1 MKEMKNNIKVSVI
14 IPVYNVELYLR
25 ECIDS
30 VLSQTLKDI
39 EVICVDDG
47 STDKSLEILKE
58 YEQKD
63 SRVIILTHEN
73 KYAGVARNNGIK
85 VARGKYLVFLDSDD
99 FFEPEL
105 LETQY
110 NQCEKHG
117 ADIGLC
123 AADQYN
129 QATGKFIATSWFLPE
144 RYTTIQPFNRD
155 TWPEKIFQASTLA
168 PWNKMFSADFVRK
181 HSLEFQ
187 ALPRANDVY
196 FTMVSL
202 ALAEK
207 IVSVNK
213 VLVHYR
219 VGMTGNLQAA
229 NQKTPLAFCDA
240 LYAVK
245 QRLDAEGIFDK
256 VRISFASN
264 AISQVLY
271 NLNKLKDSSAYDILM
286 DSLLDKY
293 LDEFAITQGINEGV
307 LDKQFSKDLMA
318 KVEDARCPVLKYP
331 ENTEIPTQKNP
342 CISVIIPVYN
352 VENYLKEC
360 LDSIINQTLRQIEII
375 CIDDGSTDSSPSI
388 LDEYAKQDERIRVI
402 HQKNQG
408 LSTSRNNGFKI
419 ATGEFVYM
427 IDSDDYLELD
437 ALEKMYN
444 LCKANRLDILF
455 FDLVS
460 FYDETGDIYPS
471 KLKRESCPNVYDGV
485 SFLAYQR
492 SKRAHITSACLIML
506 SRSFIEEHNF
516 QFYPGIIHED
526 ELFCFQILMEARRV
540 TFVNWKFYHRR
551 IRANSI
557 TTTTKSA
564 RNAIGYF
571 ISMQEMLRYGL
582 KANWSKEKEEQIMRS
597 FNGMKFSTK
606 QIYDQISDEEKKK
619 LVFDNAFS
627 RMIFEKL
634 VMDVPAKPAA
644 PIIVEKTPAT
654 APAPAPEQ
662 SKAPE
667 RSPAEQ
673 MLTLRVK
680 MLEAEINN
688 ILSSATYKS
697 GRIITWL
704 PRKIRGF
711 INCLKEHGFLYTCER
726 LLVHIGLRK
735 DPYKEY
741 TANSVPKSKT
751 KTKKQKKHDT
761 KAKEPTKKIENNSEK
776 QFVATEDRSFEQQCR
791 ARLIDWYK
799 IRCNKDL
806 PLDNPQTIN
815 EKIQWLKLY
824 DNVPLKTLLADKYL
838 YRDWVS
844 KNFGKRYLI
853 PLLGVWDQFD
863 DVDFNSLPNQFAIKT
878 NHGSS
883 WNIIVKDKSQL
894 DMEDARKKFTRWLNT
909 NFALAYGQ
917 ELHYMNIR
925 PRIIAEEYHP
935 CQFEYQFWCF
945 NGEAKFVV
953 AIHEPHGINSKMTYD
968 LDWNELDFVTS
979 HPKMEKGVEKPAF
992 LNEMIKIT
1000 KKICKEFSFVRV
1012 DFLHDGQNL
1021 FIGEITFTP
1030 ASGVC
1035 QWDPPE
1041 TNKMLGDMLTLP
1053 AKKPLPK
1060 KKF

>member
-1 MKEMKNNIKVSVI
+1 MKINNNVKVSVI
-14 IPVYNVELYLR
+14 IPVYNAEAYLK

-30 VLSQTLKDI
+30 ILSQTLKDI

-47 STDKSLEILKE
+47 STDKSLEILKD
-58 YEQKD
+58 YEKAD
-63 SRVIILTHEN
+63 NRIKILTQEN

-85 VARGKYLVFLDSDD
+85 AACGKYLVFLDSDD

-110 NQCEKHG
+110 NQCEKYG

-123 AADQYN
+123 AANQYN
-129 QATGKFIATSWFLPE
+129 QTTEKFIDTSWFLPE

-155 TWPEKIFQASTLA
+155 TWPEKIFQVSTLA
-168 PWNKMFSADFVRK
+168 PWNKMFSAEFVRK

-219 VGMTGNLQAA
+219 VGLTGNLQAA

-245 QRLDAEGIFDK
+245 KRLAEENIFEK

-271 NLNKLKDSSAYDILM
+271 NLNKLKDSSAYDALM
-286 DSLLDKY
+286 DSLLEKY
-293 LDEFAITQGINEGV
+293 LDEFAIYQGIKEGV

-318 KVEDARCPVLKYP
+318 KLDEARSPALKYP
-331 ENTEIPTQKNP
+331 ENMVIPAQQNP

-352 VENYLKEC
+352 VEEYLAEC
-360 LDSIINQTLRQIEII
+360 LDSILNQTLRQIEII
-375 CIDDGSTDSSPSI
+375 CINDGSTDSSPKI
-388 LDEYAKQDERIRVI
+388 LDEYAKKDNRIRVI
-402 HQKNQG
+402 HQENKG
-408 LSTSRNNGFKI
+408 LSTSRNVGFKI

-437 ALEKMYN
+437 ALEKMYC

-460 FYDETGDIYPS
+460 FYDETGETYPS

-506 SRSFIEEHNF
+506 RRGFIEENNF

-526 ELFCFQILMEARRV
+526 ELFCFQILMEAKRV

-557 TTTTKSA
+557 TTTSKSA

-571 ISMQEMLRYGL
+571 VSMQEMLRYGL
-582 KANWSKEKEEQIMRS
+582 KANWGKEKEEQIMRS
-597 FNGMKFSTK
+597 FNGMKISTK
-606 QIYDQISDEEKKK
+606 QIYDQISDEEKAK

-627 RMIFEKL
+627 RMIFEKI
-634 VMDVPAKPAA
+634 VMDVSSKPVA
-644 PIIVEKTPAT
+644 PIIIEKAPAAAPAT
-654 APAPAPEQ
+654 TQ
-662 SKAPE
+662 NSTPE
-667 RSPAEQ
+667 RTPAEQ
-673 MLTLRVK
+673 MLTLKVK

-688 ILSSATYKS
+688 IHSSATYKL
-697 GRIITWL
+697 GRMITWL

-711 INCLKEHGFLYTCER
+711 VRCYKEHGFIYTWKR
-726 LLVHIGLRK
+726 ILVHIGLCK
-735 DPYKEY
+735 DPYEEY
-741 TANSVPKSKT
+741 PVGSATKSNTKNVKAKKSVSKAQQQ
-751 KTKKQKKHDT
+751 TKKVET
-761 KAKEPTKKIENNSEK
+761 STEK
-776 QFVATEDRSFEQQCR
+776 QSPAQDDDNAFEEQCR
-791 ARLIDWYK
+791 TRLIDWYK
-799 IRCNKDL
+799 VRCNLDL
-806 PLDNPQTIN
+806 PLDNPKTIN

-844 KNFGKRYLI
+844 KHFGKRYLI

-863 DVDFNSLPNQFAIKT
+863 DIDFNSLPNQFAIKT

-883 WNIIVKDKSQL
+883 WNIIVKDKEQF
-894 DMEDARKKFTRWLNT
+894 DVEDAKKKFTRWLNT

-935 CQFEYQFWCF
+935 CQYEYQFWCF

-979 HPKMEKGVEKPAF
+979 HPKMEKGVEKPKF
-992 LNEMIKIT
+992 LNEMIAIT
-1000 KKICKEFSFVRV
+1000 KKICREFSFVRV
-1012 DFLHDGQNL
+1012 DFLHDGKNL

-1035 QWDPPE
+1035 KWDPPE
-1041 TNKMLGDMLTLP
+1041 TNEILGNMLTLP
-1053 AKKPLPK
+1053 DKKPLPK